1 MAAGVKAGD
10 LLAGKYLID
19 KVLGAGGMGV
29 VVAAHHVHLD
39 EKVAIK
45 FLLPEAV
52 GNPEA
57 MARFSREA
65 RAAAKIKSEHVA
77 RVIDVGTLETGA
89 PYIVMEYLE
98 GGDLANW
105 IQRQGALSIEDAVE
119 FVLQACEA
127 LADAHGLGIIHR
139 DLKPANLFWVRG
151 SDGMISI
158 KVLDFGI
165 SKITGLS
172 SSGPDIQMT
181 RTTAVMGSPY
191 YMSPEQMQSSR
202 NVDARADIWAVG
214 IVLYELLA
222 GRPPF
227 RGDTLP
233 EVCMSVST
241 KPPPPLRSVR
251 PDTPAKLEAV
261 ILKCLEKD
269 RNNRYAHVA
278 ELAVA
283 LAEFGP
289 RRSRT
294 SVDRIGRIIQ
304 NAGLSTSAVNLP
316 ISSDPQPEGPAG
328 GTLASDPQLERPP
341 PGGTL
346 ASWGHTQRGSKGRR
360 GLVFA
365 LGGAGLVILLVTTM
379 LLMRGRPADQASE
392 VPRAALVTPAAA
404 PPPVA
409 APTAV
414 PAPAVTGAAPVA
426 TGAVPA
432 ATAAATAPLAEE
444 KPAPRAVPSPAASS
458 GPASAIAKKPAQA
471 KAAPPPPAIPSR
483 PPKSESKAAAPAANP
498 DELGG
503 RL

>member
-1 MAAGVKAGD
+1 MSSRSSEVAAGVQAGD

-29 VVAAHHVHLD
+29 VVAAHHIHLD

-45 FLLPEAV
+45 FLLPDAI

-65 RAAAKIKSEHVA
+65 RAASKIKSEHVA
-77 RVIDVGTLETGA
+77 RVIDVGTLENGA

-105 IQRQGALSIEDAVE
+105 LQRQGALSIEDAVE

-127 LADAHGLGIIHR
+127 LADAHGLGIVHR
-139 DLKPANLFWVRG
+139 DLKPSNLFWVRG
-151 SDGMISI
+151 TDGMISI

-172 SSGPDIQMT
+172 SSGPDMAMT
-181 RTTAVMGSPY
+181 RTAAVMGSPY

-202 NVDARADIWAVG
+202 DVDARADIWAIGV
-214 IVLYELLA
+214 ILYEFLA
-222 GRPPF
+222 GRAPF

-241 KPPPPLRSVR
+241 KLPPPLRGVR
-251 PDTPAKLEAV
+251 PDVPAKLEGV

-269 RNNRYAHVA
+269 RNNRYVHVA

-316 ISSDPQPEGPAG
+316 MSSDPRPEGPPAS
-328 GTLASDPQLERPP
+328 GTLASDRQFERSPS
-341 PGGTL
+341 GGTL

-360 GLVFA
+360 GLFFG
-365 LGGAGLVILLVTTM
+365 LGGAGLVILFVTTM
-379 LLMRGRPADQASE
+379 LLMRGRSADQASE
-392 VPRAALVTPAAA
+392 VPRAALVTPAAVTPLA
-404 PPPVA
+404 P
-409 APTAV
+409 APTTP
-414 PAPAVTGAAPVA
+414 PAPAVTAA
-426 TGAVPA
+426 PA
-432 ATAAATAPLAEE
+432 ATATAAAPLAED
-444 KPAPRAVPSPAASS
+444 KPAPRAIPSPAASA
-458 GPASAIAKKPAQA
+458 GPASGVAKKPQG
-471 KAAPPPPAIPSR
+471 KAAPPAPAIPSR
-483 PPKSESKAAAPAANP
+483 PPKSESKAAAPAANS
-498 DELGG
+498 DDLGG